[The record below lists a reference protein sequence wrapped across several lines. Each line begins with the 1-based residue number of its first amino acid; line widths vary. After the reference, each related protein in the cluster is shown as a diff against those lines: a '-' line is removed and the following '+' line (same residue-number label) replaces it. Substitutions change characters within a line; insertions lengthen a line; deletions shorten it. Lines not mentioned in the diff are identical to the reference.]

1 MADLEFNKPILM
13 YPKKHGHQ
21 YILSKH
27 FYDSLGITLMHKGR
41 EVKDIEELAKAN
53 LDHLQLYGF
62 EHYEDFYVMIAND
75 KQMLSFLAK
84 NDIFNSMNVQML
96 NDLSFAITNLMF
108 SRVKRNLRP
117 FPNGTE
123 LSRNLRKT
131 KHDFDSE
138 APRTIIRYKI
148 GHKLYSSFD
157 HAKDLANGHDII
169 KEVLRYD
176 PIVDSYFVINETN
189 MNNDYMYQAQRDSEI
204 LEKILAKGAIRKA

>member
-13 YPKKHGHQ
+13 YPRKHGRK

-27 FYDSLGITLMHKGR
+27 FYDNLGITLMHKGR

-62 EHYEDFYVMIAND
+62 EHDEDFYVMIAND

-96 NDLSFAITNLMF
+96 NDISFTITNLMF

-117 FPNGTE
+117 FPNGAE
-123 LSRNLRKT
+123 LSRNLMKT
-131 KHDFDSE
+131 KHNFDSE
-138 APRTIIRYKI
+138 APRAIIRYKVD
-148 GHKLYSSFD
+148 HKLYSSFD
-157 HAKDLANGHDII
+157 KAKDLANGHDII

-204 LEKILAKGAIRKA
+204 LEKILAKSTTRKA

>member
-13 YPKKHGHQ
+13 YPRKHGRK

-62 EHYEDFYVMIAND
+62 EHYEGFYVMIASD

-96 NDLSFAITNLMF
+96 NDISFAITNLMF

-131 KHDFDSE
+131 KHNFDSE
-138 APRTIIRYKI
+138 APRTIIRYKVD
-148 GHKLYSSFD
+148 HKLYSSFD
-157 HAKDLANGHDII
+157 QAKDLANGHDII

-189 MNNDYMYQAQRDSEI
+189 MNNDYMYQAQQGSEI
-204 LEKILAKGAIRKA
+204 LEKILAKSATRKA

>member
-13 YPKKHGHQ
+13 YPRKHGRK

-62 EHYEDFYVMIAND
+62 EHYEDFYVMIASD

-96 NDLSFAITNLMF
+96 NDISFEITNLMF

-131 KHDFDSE
+131 RHNFDSE
-138 APRTIIRYKI
+138 APRAIIRYKI

-157 HAKDLANGHDII
+157 RAKDLANGHDII

-189 MNNDYMYQAQRDSEI
+189 MNNDYMNQAQRDSEI

>member
-13 YPKKHGHQ
+13 YPKKHGHK

-27 FYDSLGITLMHKGR
+27 FYDNLGITLMHKGR

-62 EHYEDFYVMIAND
+62 EHYEDFYVMIASD
-75 KQMLSFLAK
+75 KQMLRFLAK

-96 NDLSFAITNLMF
+96 NDISFEITNLMF

-117 FPNGTE
+117 FPNGAE
-123 LSRNLRKT
+123 LSRNLMKT
-131 KHDFDSE
+131 KHNFDSE
-138 APRTIIRYKI
+138 APRAIIRYKI

-189 MNNDYMYQAQRDSEI
+189 MNKDYMYQAQQGSEI

>member
-13 YPKKHGHQ
+13 YPRKHGRK

-27 FYDSLGITLMHKGR
+27 FYDNLGITLMHKGR

-62 EHYEDFYVMIAND
+62 EHYEDFYVMIASD

-96 NDLSFAITNLMF
+96 NDISFAITNLMF

-131 KHDFDSE
+131 KHNFDSE
-138 APRTIIRYKI
+138 APRTIIRYKVD
-148 GHKLYSSFD
+148 HKLYSSFD
-157 HAKDLANGHDII
+157 QAKDLANGHDII

-189 MNNDYMYQAQRDSEI
+189 MNNDYMHQVQRDSEI
-204 LEKILAKGAIRKA
+204 LEKILVKSETRKV

>member
-13 YPKKHGHQ
+13 YPKNHGRE

-27 FYDSLGITLMHKGR
+27 FYDRLGITLMHKGR
-41 EVKDIEELAKAN
+41 EIKDIEELAKAN

-62 EHYEDFYVMIAND
+62 EHDEDFYVMIASD
-75 KQMLSFLAK
+75 KQMLRFLAK

-96 NDLSFAITNLMF
+96 NDISFEITNLMF

-117 FPNGTE
+117 FPNGAE
-123 LSRNLRKT
+123 LSRNLMKT
-131 KHDFDSE
+131 KHNFDSE
-138 APRTIIRYKI
+138 ASRAIIRYKI
-148 GHKLYSSFD
+148 GHRLYDSLE
-157 HAKDLANGHDII
+157 HAESLANGHDII

-189 MNNDYMYQAQRDSEI
+189 MNKDYMHEVQRDSEI
-204 LEKILAKGAIRKA
+204 LEKILVKSTTRKA

>member
-13 YPKKHGHQ
+13 YPKKHGRK

-27 FYDSLGITLMHKGR
+27 FYDSLGITLMHKGH

-62 EHYEDFYVMIAND
+62 EHDEDFYVIVASD
-75 KQMLSFLAK
+75 KHMLNFLAK

-96 NDLSFAITNLMF
+96 NDISFTITNLMF

-138 APRTIIRYKI
+138 APRTIIRYKVD
-148 GHKLYSSFD
+148 HKLYSSLD

-189 MNNDYMYQAQRDSEI
+189 MNKDYMSQAQQGSET
-204 LEKILAKGAIRKA
+204 LEKILAKSATRKA